1 MAERLKLRRRR
12 GTGLLRYVPVTVLL
26 FALAMLTGLCGLFRV
41 TDVVVNG
48 AGVYTETEVAEASGI
63 SRGDNLLFLNT
74 AKADRRIMDKL
85 AYVSDVHVDVM
96 YPSTVEIDLT
106 ESVAI
111 ASIMS
116 GGSYWIID
124 TDGKILEET
133 NLAGAEHVINVT
145 GVSIFQPEVGKKI
158 QTDNELVLQYLTELL
173 RGFRARGIQDKVTE
187 LAVNSIANI
196 SFDFDGRFTVNY
208 GEGGGTAKL
217 DRLVEV
223 IGRLEEDARG
233 TLEVAADGSIH
244 YIPV

>member
-1 MAERLKLRRRR
+1 
-12 GTGLLRYVPVTVLL
+12 
-26 FALAMLTGLCGLFRV
+26 
-41 TDVVVNG
+41 
-48 AGVYTETEVAEASGI
+48 
-63 SRGDNLLFLNT
+63 
-74 AKADRRIMDKL
+74 
-85 AYVSDVHVDVM
+85 
-96 YPSTVEIDLT
+96 
-106 ESVAI
+106 
-111 ASIMS
+111 MS

>member
-1 MAERLKLRRRR
+1 VRIKVDGLGQKITLSVVDKIENDTIKFGAEGIPMEANFWIQLKEVSPADTRIK
-12 GTGLLRYVPVTVLL
+12 
-26 FALAMLTGLCGLFRV
+26 LTL
-41 TDVVVNG
+41 
-48 AGVYTETEVAEASGI
+48 
-63 SRGDNLLFLNT
+63 
-74 AKADRRIMDKL
+74 KADIPMMFKL
-85 AYVSDVHVDVM
+85 
-96 YPSTVEIDLT
+96 
-106 ESVAI
+106 
-111 ASIMS
+111 
-116 GGSYWIID
+116 II
-124 TDGKILEET
+124 
-133 NLAGAEHVINVT
+133 
-145 GVSIFQPEVGKKI
+145 GKKI

>member
-12 GTGLLRYVPVTVLL
+12 GIGSLRYVPVTVLL

-48 AGVYTETEVAEASGI
+48 AGVYTDTEVAEASGI
-63 SRGDNLLFLNT
+63 DRGDNLLFFNT

-85 AYVSDVHVDVM
+85 AYVSDVHVGVM

-124 TDGKILEET
+124 TEGKILEET
-133 NLAGAEHVINVT
+133 NLAGTEHVINVT

-173 RGFRARGIQDKVTE
+173 RAFRARGIQDKVTE

-196 SFDFDGRFTVNY
+196 SFDYDSRFTVNY

-217 DRLVEV
+217 DRLIEV
-223 IGRLEEDARG
+223 IGRLDADARG